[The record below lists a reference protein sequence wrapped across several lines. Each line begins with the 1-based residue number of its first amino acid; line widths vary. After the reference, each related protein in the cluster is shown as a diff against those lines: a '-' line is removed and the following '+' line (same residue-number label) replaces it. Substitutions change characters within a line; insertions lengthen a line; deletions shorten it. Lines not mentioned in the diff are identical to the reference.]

1 MRIKCS
7 VPLPCLLINM
17 MTKEK
22 ARDSIAYILGFK
34 PVKTARHRVLVI
46 VSHLFLWGLFLAMPL
61 LIYRIRILDN
71 TFIYRELVTK
81 SFLVILFYINYYY
94 LLPRFFQR
102 RKVANYFLSIT
113 AALLLLCVVNIV
125 TEYFFR
131 EHLRANAKHY
141 ILTSRMGPGG
151 RMITVKDSVTGDG
164 FFTQALPAI
173 PAMPTLH
180 VAGANYQEPT
190 MVAGTV
196 NLINDDTMRR
206 RMHMWKQYFHT
217 RHPQDTMI
225 EAPVTAVA
233 GVTMPAGMRLFRG
246 GPLGERGIF
255 WMGFSMVLMN
265 TLSSGVIILLISGF
279 IKLAN
284 SFIISEKQKK
294 ALENERLNAELN
306 FLKLQIN
313 PHFLFNTLNSIY
325 SQAHLK
331 SEQTEYSILKFS
343 QIMRYVLYDSTTE
356 KIPLKKDLEYIR
368 NYIDLQKLRISKNI
382 TIQYA
387 VTGLTSDLL
396 IAPLLLI
403 TFIENAFKHGISY
416 SSPSAIDI
424 KIGVT
429 GTDLTLTVGNTIIR
443 HPSYSSERAGGGVGL
458 VNARRRLDVLYPGRY
473 LLDISDNN
481 SIYVV
486 NLKISLDHEAD
497 RDQIAHI

>member
-1 MRIKCS
+1 
-7 VPLPCLLINM
+7 

-34 PVKTARHRVLVI
+34 PVKTTRHRVLVI

-61 LIYRIRILDN
+61 LIYRIRILDI
-71 TFIYRELVTK
+71 TFFYRELINK
-81 SFLVILFYINYYY
+81 SFLVILFYVNYYY

-102 RKVANYFLSIT
+102 RRIANYFLSIT
-113 AALLLLCVVNIV
+113 ASLVLLCALNIT

-131 EHLRANAKHY
+131 EHLRKHPHRF
-141 ILTSRMGPGG
+141 LLASRMGGG
-151 RMITVKDSVTGDG
+151 VIAIKDSLINTSFVSSDG
-164 FFTQALPAI
+164 PGIPAI
-173 PAMPTLH
+173 TTFLVSDGG
-180 VAGANYQEPT
+180 VAQQGFA
-190 MVAGTV
+190 VGV
-196 NLINDDTMRR
+196 NNIDDDSLRR
-206 RMHMWKQYFHT
+206 Q
-217 RHPQDTMI
+217 
-225 EAPVTAVA
+225 
-233 GVTMPAGMRLFRG
+233 MRLFRKIYNRPHPADTLLEGPAVGAVRATNVVGPDMPFFRG
-246 GPLGERGIF
+246 GPFGGRGMF
-255 WMGFSMVLMN
+255 WIGLPMVLMN
-265 TLSSGVIILLISGF
+265 TLSSGVVILLISGF

-284 SFIISEKQKK
+284 SLIISEKQKK

-356 KIPLKKDLEYIR
+356 KIPLKRDLEYIR

-382 TIQYA
+382 TIQYE
-387 VTGLTSDLL
+387 VTGVTSDLL

-429 GTDLTLTVGNTIIR
+429 GTDLTLTVGNTII
-443 HPSYSSERAGGGVGL
+443 PKSEPAGESTGGGVGL

-473 LLDISDNN
+473 LLDISDNS

-486 NLKISLDHEAD
+486 NLKITLDHESEREQVALN
-497 RDQIAHI
+497 

>member
-1 MRIKCS
+1 
-7 VPLPCLLINM
+7 

-34 PVKTARHRVLVI
+34 PVKTTRHRVLVI

-61 LIYRIRILDN
+61 LIYRIRILDI
-71 TFIYRELVTK
+71 TFFYRELINK

-102 RKVANYFLSIT
+102 RKIANYFVSIT
-113 AALLLLCVVNIV
+113 AALLLLCALNI
-125 TEYFFR
+125 TIEYFFR
-131 EHLRANAKHY
+131 EHLRTHARRF
-141 ILTSRMGPGG
+141 ILASRMGGG
-151 RMITVKDSVTGDG
+151 GVIAFKDS
-164 FFTQALPAI
+164 
-173 PAMPTLH
+173 
-180 VAGANYQEPT
+180 
-190 MVAGTV
+190 
-196 NLINDDTMRR
+196 LINTGFAAHDGPGLPVMSTFHVSEDGVGQEGFAVGINNIDHDSLRRQWRLYRKIYNRPHPADTMP
-206 RMHMWKQYFHT
+206 M
-217 RHPQDTMI
+217 PA
-225 EAPVTAVA
+225 APVGAVGA
-233 GVTMPAGMRLFRG
+233 TSVVGPDMPFFRG
-246 GPLGERGIF
+246 GPFGGRGMF
-255 WMGFSMVLMN
+255 WIGLPMVLMN
-265 TLSSGVIILLISGF
+265 TLSSGVVILLISGF

-284 SFIISEKQKK
+284 SLIISEKQKK

-356 KIPLKKDLEYIR
+356 KIPLKRDLEYIR

-382 TIQYA
+382 TIQYE
-387 VTGLTSDLL
+387 VTGVTSDLL

-429 GTDLTLTVGNTIIR
+429 GTDLTLTVGNTIIPR
-443 HPSYSSERAGGGVGL
+443 PAQTGELTGGGVGL

-473 LLDISDNN
+473 LLDISDNS

-486 NLKISLDHEAD
+486 NLKITLDHETD
-497 RDQIAHI
+497 RDQVALS

>member
-1 MRIKCS
+1 MRTRCS

-113 AALLLLCVVNIV
+113 AALLLLCAVNIA

-141 ILTSRMGPGG
+141 ILTGRIGPGG
-151 RMITVKDSVTGDG
+151 RMITVKDSVAGDG

-173 PAMPTLH
+173 PAFH
-180 VAGANYQEPT
+180 VAGANYQEPNV
-190 MVAGTV
+190 VAGTV
-196 NLINDDTMRR
+196 DLVNDDTLRR
-206 RMHMWKQYFHT
+206 RMRLWKQYFHT

-225 EAPVTAVA
+225 AAPVSAVS
-233 GVTMPAGMRLFRG
+233 GVAMPAGMRLFRG
-246 GPLGERGIF
+246 GPLGEKGML

-284 SFIISEKQKK
+284 SLLISEKQKK

-343 QIMRYVLYDSTTE
+343 QIMRYVLYDSTTG

-382 TIQYA
+382 TIQYD
-387 VTGLTSDLL
+387 VTGITSDLL

-424 KIGVT
+424 RIGVT
-429 GTDLTLTVGNTIIR
+429 GTDLTLTVGNTIVR
-443 HPSYSSERAGGGVGL
+443 NPLHNRDSAGGGVGL

-486 NLKISLDHEAD
+486 NLKISLDHETD
-497 RDQIAHI
+497 HDQVAHM

>member
-1 MRIKCS
+1 MPVKCS

-125 TEYFFR
+125 AEYFFR

-151 RMITVKDSVTGDG
+151 RLITVKDSVTGDG
-164 FFTQALPAI
+164 FFTQALPAMPLHI
-173 PAMPTLH
+173 AGVNYREPA
-180 VAGANYQEPT
+180 V
-190 MVAGTV
+190 VAGTV
-196 NLINDDTMRR
+196 NLINDDTLRR

-225 EAPVTAVA
+225 GAPVGAVS

-246 GPLGERGIF
+246 GGPFGERGMF

-382 TIQYA
+382 TIQYD
-387 VTGLTSDLL
+387 VTGVTSDLL

-424 KIGVT
+424 RIGVT

-443 HPSYSSERAGGGVGL
+443 HPSYHSERAGGGVGL

-486 NLKISLDHEAD
+486 NLKISLDHETD
-497 RDQIAHI
+497 RDQVAHM

>member
-1 MRIKCS
+1 
-7 VPLPCLLINM
+7 
-17 MTKEK
+17 
-22 ARDSIAYILGFK
+22 
-34 PVKTARHRVLVI
+34 
-46 VSHLFLWGLFLAMPL
+46 
-61 LIYRIRILDN
+61 
-71 TFIYRELVTK
+71 
-81 SFLVILFYINYYY
+81 
-94 LLPRFFQR
+94 
-102 RKVANYFLSIT
+102 
-113 AALLLLCVVNIV
+113 
-125 TEYFFR
+125 
-131 EHLRANAKHY
+131 
-141 ILTSRMGPGG
+141 
-151 RMITVKDSVTGDG
+151 
-164 FFTQALPAI
+164 
-173 PAMPTLH
+173 
-180 VAGANYQEPT
+180 
-190 MVAGTV
+190 
-196 NLINDDTMRR
+196 
-206 RMHMWKQYFHT
+206 
-217 RHPQDTMI
+217 
-225 EAPVTAVA
+225 
-233 GVTMPAGMRLFRG
+233 
-246 GPLGERGIF
+246 
-255 WMGFSMVLMN
+255 MGFSMVLMN

-284 SFIISEKQKK
+284 SLLISEKQKK

-343 QIMRYVLYDSTTE
+343 QIMRYVLYDSTTG

-382 TIQYA
+382 TIQYD
-387 VTGLTSDLL
+387 VTGVTSDLL

-424 KIGVT
+424 RIGVT

-443 HPSYSSERAGGGVGL
+443 NPLHNRDSAGGGVGL

-486 NLKISLDHEAD
+486 NLKISLDHETD
-497 RDQIAHI
+497 HDQVAHM

>member
-1 MRIKCS
+1 
-7 VPLPCLLINM
+7 

-61 LIYRIRILDN
+61 LIYRIRILDI
-71 TFIYRELVTK
+71 TFFYRELVTK
-81 SFLVILFYINYYY
+81 TFLVILFYVNYYY

-102 RKVANYFLSIT
+102 RKIANYFLSIT
-113 AALLLLCVVNIV
+113 ASLLLLCALNIT

-131 EHLRANAKHY
+131 EHLRANAHRY
-141 ILTSRMGPGG
+141 ILAGRMGAG
-151 RMITVKDSVTGDG
+151 MMAIKDSLITTAPGMPGMPPVELRVEGGTMIHSGVVGTQVGYVTAVDNADNDSLRRRMRLWKRY
-164 FFTQALPAI
+164 FNSRHPNDTMATAVVRAE
-173 PAMPTLH
+173 PAMP
-180 VAGANYQEPT
+180 
-190 MVAGTV
+190 
-196 NLINDDTMRR
+196 
-206 RMHMWKQYFHT
+206 F
-217 RHPQDTMI
+217 
-225 EAPVTAVA
+225 
-233 GVTMPAGMRLFRG
+233 FRE
-246 GPLGERGIF
+246 GPFGDRSIF

-284 SFIISEKQKK
+284 SLIISEKQKK

-331 SEQTEYSILKFS
+331 SEQTEYSSLKFS

-356 KIPLKKDLEYIR
+356 KIPLTRDLEYIR

-382 TIQYA
+382 TIQYE
-387 VTGLTSDLL
+387 VTGVTNDLL

-429 GTDLTLTVGNTIIR
+429 GTDLTLTVGNTIVR
-443 HPSYSSERAGGGVGL
+443 RPLSTGETRGGGVGL

-486 NLKISLDHEAD
+486 NLKISLDHESE
-497 RDQIAHI
+497 RDQITHI